1 MICAK
6 FGISFVIYKKKHT
19 FVAKKTKKTIKRMKR
34 TFILLLA
41 ALPFQTLFVLAA
53 QRFSTLPEDSLDVDT
68 LRQVEVLADSMLRVN
83 DAIRQSIERDKEGRI
98 GTLSVSD
105 VIGAKTTD
113 KILHPFAVKDRKR
126 AKKHARDRKI
136 LEEYEQLGRVKTFEE
151 LLDEAIRQ
159 QAIEDGKEP
168 PSRSGKK

>member
-1 MICAK
+1 MVCAK

-19 FVAKKTKKTIKRMKR
+19 FVAEKTRKRMKPVS
-34 TFILLLA
+34 ILLLIV
-41 ALPFQTLFVLAA
+41 LSLQTLSVMADD
-53 QRFSTLPEDSLDVDT
+53 TLTVDT
-68 LRQVEVLADSMLRVN
+68 LRQVEVRADSMLRVN
-83 DAIRQSIERDKEGRI
+83 ETIRQTLERERAARI

-105 VIGAKTTD
+105 VIGSKALD

-126 AKKHARDRKI
+126 EKKHARDRKI
-136 LEEYEQLGRVKTFEE
+136 LEEYEAMSRVKTFEE

-168 PSRSGKK
+168 PTRSGKKQE